1 MFYFLQPQDRVEYE
15 IQKAAAFAARA
26 SKRKLKD
33 KPIRAFEDE
42 TSGLFSLLSSHNPS
56 DGSFAPLAYQ
66 PST

>member
-1 MFYFLQPQDRVEYE
+1 MFWILSDHSSFLIFVKPQDRVEYE

-42 TSGLFSLLSSHNPS
+42 TAGKVFVHFFIHAVHRP
-56 DGSFAPLAYQ
+56 
-66 PST
+66 